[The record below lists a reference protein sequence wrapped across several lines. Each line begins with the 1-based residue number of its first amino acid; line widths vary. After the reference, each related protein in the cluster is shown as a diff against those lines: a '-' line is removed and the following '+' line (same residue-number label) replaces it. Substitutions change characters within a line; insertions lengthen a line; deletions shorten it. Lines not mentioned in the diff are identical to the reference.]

1 MATQSNF
8 CSRVVAVTAVL
19 LLSACADTVSVPPT
33 EGGPATLS
41 RLTEAQYRNIIADVF
56 GDHIVVAGRFDPLLR
71 TDGLIAFGASQA
83 MITPSGFERFN
94 QIARSVAAQVVDET
108 NRGILIPCAPADSR
122 AHDDDCAGAFLAS
135 AGRHL
140 FRRTLATDELD
151 VYLRIAREAASTRS
165 DFYVGLSYALQGML
179 LAPDFLFVA
188 EMAEPDPRNPGAYRL
203 DALSTASRLSF
214 LLWNSNPDEE
224 LLDAAESGRL
234 LADGELSRHVD
245 RMMASPRFKTGV
257 RAFFEDMLKLEELAG
272 LQKDTQLF
280 PAFSVVSVEDTR
292 EQLLRT
298 LLDLLVVQRGDYR
311 DIFTTRKTFISSP
324 LALVYR
330 IPTTVPGGW
339 APYEFPD
346 GDTRAGIQTQL
357 SFVALHSHPGKS
369 SPTLR
374 GMAIRELLLCQK
386 VPDPPSEI
394 SFDQFNDADTLG
406 LTARERLTAHNE
418 DPACA
423 GCHKLM
429 DPIGLALET
438 FDAAGQLRTLENG
451 VPIDTSG
458 ELNGIAFDDAVG
470 LAYALREDPAASS
483 CVVNRLYGY
492 ATGRPLEQT
501 EWDWIA
507 HLEQAF
513 AKDGYRFPDLVRR
526 IATSKATYAISPEWV
541 MTANSTEETTL

>member
-1 MATQSNF
+1 MAIQSTF

-94 QIARSVAAQVVDET
+94 QIARSVAVQVVNET
-108 NRGILIPCAPADSR
+108 NREILIPCTPADSR
-122 AHDDDCAGAFLAS
+122 AYDDDCAGAFLAP
-135 AGRHL
+135 AGRYL
-140 FRRTLATDELD
+140 FRRTLAGDELD

-188 EMAEPDPRNPGAYRL
+188 ETAEPDPGSPGSYRL

-234 LADGELSRHVD
+234 LADGELTRHVD
-245 RMMASPRFKTGV
+245 RMMLSPRFKTGV
-257 RAFFEDMLKLEELAG
+257 RAFFEDMLKLEELAD

-298 LLDLLVVQRGDYR
+298 LLDLLVVQQGDYR

-451 VPIDTSG
+451 VLIDTSG